1 MNKTMLILGGN
12 MTEKKIQIQSINNEK
27 VKYLQSLK
35 DKKTRNKEKKFLV
48 EGFHLVEEA
57 AKTPYLQMVV
67 TTDQSY
73 IQEIS
78 FVNQVQTLMVNQT
91 IIEKL
96 STTMNPQ
103 QILGVVKMPNDAIHQ
118 LESLLSKKEVH
129 LILLEEIND
138 PGNLGTIIRTASAFG
153 YDGIIMSPNTVDLY
167 NEKVIRATQG
177 TLFKIPIVNMD
188 LQEAIALF
196 KRYQIKCYG
205 TCLQQ
210 AKPLKKIQKSK
221 KVAICFGNEAR
232 GISKPI
238 LDAMDERVKIEMKN
252 QVESLN
258 VAIASA
264 IIMYEWMDEK

>member
-1 MNKTMLILGGN
+1 

-57 AKTPYLQMVV
+57 AKTPYLQMII

-73 IQEIS
+73 IQTIL
-78 FVNQVQTLMVNQT
+78 FANRVQVLMVSQA

-103 QILGVVKMPNDAIHQ
+103 QILGVVEMPSDAKHQ
-118 LESLLSKKEVH
+118 LENVLSKKEVQ
-129 LILLEEIND
+129 LILLDEIND

-177 TLFKIPIVNMD
+177 TLFKIPIVRMD
-188 LQEAIALF
+188 LQEAIILL
-196 KRYQIKCYG
+196 KQYHIKCYG
-205 TCLQQ
+205 TCLQE
-210 AKPLKKIQKSK
+210 AKPLKEIQQGKKI
-221 KVAICFGNEAR
+221 AICFGNEAR
-232 GISKPI
+232 GISKSI

-258 VAIASA
+258 VAVASA
-264 IIMYEWMDEK
+264 IMMYEWMDKK